1 MRQALL
7 SCMITFEWIYQPLQS
22 KRWTVFRL
30 RLSSK
35 NGDFQQ
41 ICERCV
47 ILSGPG
53 LVEIGTE
60 KPCDITTDDE
70 VIVPANALERIKNSG
85 ENDLLFIAICSPRFQ
100 KKTIMRAQLVP
111 LSRLSGARFPNRK
124 ALDRQIFICRLRRL
138 KVSIYLFSPFR
149 CLPGNTSS

>member
-1 MRQALL
+1 MNGIKVEAEFKKLEFPANRRALRDIVRPRT
-7 SCMITFEWIYQPLQS
+7 S
-22 KRWTVFRL
+22 
-30 RLSSK
+30 
-35 NGDFQQ
+35 
-41 ICERCV
+41 
-47 ILSGPG
+47 
-53 LVEIGTE
+53 EIGTE
-60 KPCDITTDDE
+60 KPYDITTDDE
-70 VIVPANALERIKNSG
+70 VIVPANALERIKNIG

-138 KVSIYLFSPFR
+138 KVSNYLFSPFR